1 MQLIIGNKNYSS
13 WSLRPWLGLKV
24 AGISFEETVLNLYE
38 PEARSKRLAYSPTG
52 KVPLLIDGEIK
63 VWDSLAIAE
72 YVAEKFPEK
81 QLWPQDV
88 AARALARSIC
98 AEMHSGFTSLRSE
111 LSMDVRA
118 SLKAEISPQA
128 QADIDRIVSIWTEC
142 RNRFTVAGPFLFGQ
156 LTWADAFYA
165 PIASRFATY
174 DVALPSVAQ
183 AYIETVLALPEMQEW
198 VAAAK
203 SEPWTNNR

>member
-142 RNRFTVAGPFLFGQ
+142 RSRFSADGPFLFGQ
-156 LTWADAFYA
+156 FSWADAFYA

-183 AYIETVLALPEMQEW
+183 AYVETILALPAMQEW